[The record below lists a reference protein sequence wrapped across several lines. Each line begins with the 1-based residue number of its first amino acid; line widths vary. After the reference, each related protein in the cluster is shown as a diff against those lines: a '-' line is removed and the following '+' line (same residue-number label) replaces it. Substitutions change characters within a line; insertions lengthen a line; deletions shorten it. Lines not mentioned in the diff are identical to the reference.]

1 MIAVGQE
8 IDASFGISFR
18 ITSEAASMN
27 STDILTTAEMVSAG
41 VNAYREFL
49 GDDRPFIT
57 DEKVLVVVIY
67 DAMEVVRRKQE
78 IP

>member
-1 MIAVGQE
+1 MTRLPAL
-8 IDASFGISFR
+8 SFR
-18 ITSEAASMN
+18 ATNEATSMN

-57 DEKVLVVVIY
+57 DEKALVVVIY
-67 DAMEVVRRKQE
+67 DAMEMVRRNQE